1 MARSMIKAKDLP
13 TQLWAEVVTTAV
25 YLFNMSLIRAI
36 LNKTP
41 SEAWFDKNPWMN
53 HLKVFGCIAYA
64 LVKTHSLKLDDKSKK
79 YIFVS
84 YCSQLA
90 KPYKLYNP
98 ISGKTIIGRDVVF
111 NKDASWALSEDK
123 S

>member
-25 YLFNMSLIRAI
+25 YLFNMSLTRAI
-36 LNKTP
+36 LNKTL

-64 LVKTHSLKLDDKSKK
+64 LVKTHSHKLDEKSEK
-79 YIFVS
+79 YIFVI
-84 YCSQLA
+84 YYYQLA
-90 KPYKLYNP
+90 KAYKLYNP
-98 ISGKTIIGRDVVF
+98 ISGKIINCWDVVF
-111 NKDASWALSEDK
+111 NEDASWALS
-123 S
+123 